1 MGRRYYEEIMFLLY
15 FNDLN
20 IITIK
25 FLTHIAVPVAPLLR
39 VQSSTLK
46 RMHDRCVPNYIL
58 ASLLPS

>member
-1 MGRRYYEEIMFLLY
+1 MVRYYKEIMFLLY

-25 FLTHIAVPVAPLLR
+25 FLTHIAVPVALLLR

-46 RMHDRCVPNYIL
+46 RMHDRCVPN
-58 ASLLPS
+58 